1 MPYSLVITMK
11 LQRQVAYKYK
21 EKIRYKHV
29 IVIPNGTVEKLSWKV
44 GEELENSI
52 VGNALTIKPKSKE

>member
-1 MPYSLVITMK
+1 MK

-21 EKIRYKHV
+21 GKTQFKHV
-29 IVIPNGTVEKLSWKV
+29 IIIPNGTVEKLGWKV

-52 VGNALTIKPKSKE
+52 DGKTLTIKPKSKE

>member
-1 MPYSLVITMK
+1 MK

-29 IVIPNGTVEKLSWKV
+29 IVIPNGTVDKLGWKV

-52 VGNALTIKPKSKE
+52 DGTALTIKPKGKK